1 MKLAIRPE
9 PSPAE
14 RRAIERTLARALAVS
29 PRPTS
34 AWREAGVR
42 ENTEQEREHPPT
54 FGAAAASPPAQAGAR
69 PRSKPGAT
77 RA

>member
-1 MKLAIRPE
+1 VKLEIRPE

-14 RRAIERTLARALAVS
+14 RKAIERALARVLAAL

-42 ENTEQEREHPPT
+42 ENTEQ
-54 FGAAAASPPAQAGAR
+54 
-69 PRSKPGAT
+69 
-77 RA
+77 

>member
-1 MKLAIRPE
+1 MKLEIKPE

-14 RRAIERTLARALAVS
+14 RKAIERALTRMLAAA
-29 PRPTS
+29 PRLRS

-42 ENTEQEREHPPT
+42 ENTEPETRE
-54 FGAAAASPPAQAGAR
+54 GQAAAR
-69 PRSKPGAT
+69 PRRRPGAT